1 MIKVNLLPQELRKG
15 DANAV
20 RIPYIPLAILAGA
33 LFLLLTFFFYGDYL
47 RARSTY
53 KSIQKEWQK
62 VNPLMAE
69 LKALETKAEVEMKG
83 EKNFLEKNVLNTDS
97 VTRILFWVSEF
108 LPPRG
113 WLTEL
118 RAQREG
124 EGFRVTLR
132 GVVLP
137 FRTQTGIEQGIEQIE
152 EYFQKL
158 KTKLPPQTSVM
169 LTTSKDTKDA
179 GGAEGTV
186 FVANLEWG
194 VTRK

>member
-1 MIKVNLLPQELRKG
+1 MIKVNLLPLELRKG

-47 RARSTY
+47 AARSAY
-53 KSIQKEWQK
+53 KRIQKEWTK
-62 VNPLMAE
+62 VNPMMAE
-69 LKALETKAEVEMKG
+69 LKALETKAEVEIKG
-83 EKNFLEKNVLNTDS
+83 EKNFLEKNVLNTGP
-97 VTRILFWVSEF
+97 VTRILSWVSEF

-137 FRTQTGIEQGIEQIE
+137 FRTQTGIEQIE
-152 EYFQKL
+152 EYLQKL

-169 LTTSKDTKDA
+169 LTTSKDAKDA